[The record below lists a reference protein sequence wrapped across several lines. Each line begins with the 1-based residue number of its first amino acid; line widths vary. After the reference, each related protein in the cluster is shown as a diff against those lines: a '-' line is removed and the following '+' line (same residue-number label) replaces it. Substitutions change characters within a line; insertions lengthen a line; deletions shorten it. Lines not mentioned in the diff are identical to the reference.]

1 MAENQLKKYEKRGGA
16 EAKLT
21 AVVLSF
27 KIDQFKN
34 YFNSMINDFKNSA
47 FQRDCRRNFK

>member
-1 MAENQLKKYEKRGGA
+1 MAENQLKKYKRGGGPGA
-16 EAKLT
+16 QLT

-27 KIDQFKN
+27 EIDQFKN

-47 FQRDCRRNFK
+47 FQSDCRRNFK